1 MLDFLRR
8 YLPIVLLTLWVAVIG
23 VCGLY
28 RTESFS
34 EDGPTMHTVL
44 LLSGPTEKMRS
55 VAYEGIALDDLS
67 RSQSFSFPQDLL
79 LYIAKDT
86 AKQYAAGDVI
96 VCRTQIE
103 QGRAYVRYGES
114 AWIESRSAAEIGWTE
129 GKFRFLA
136 LKARDALEKRL
147 EGTQIFGEE
156 ELALTESLLLGDRR
170 KLQPDQ
176 GNAFQDAG
184 AMHVLAVSGLHVGII
199 MSIVMWLLTLGGR
212 VVIRWENY
220 RLRRLQRLAAVLLIW
235 GYAFLTGMS
244 VSVMRSA
251 LMFSMLPLG
260 NMQMQS
266 PLRYNRLAAAALIIL
281 LINPSAIVSP
291 SFLLSFSAVLAILYY
306 CPRWKKRLPH
316 LNAESKTG
324 KKALEAVEYAETL
337 LLMSLAAQIGTL
349 PFTLLFF
356 GQSANWFFLT
366 NMLVLPLA
374 EWVLMPFGIAALVVS
389 FLPLQWLTNLL
400 IWLTDKAAWL
410 MNVSVSRV
418 QHLPGATTFFT
429 FTPLM
434 SVLLVVTILALSAGL
449 RFSGWKKWTVFSL
462 ATLSALCLLWI
473 YSRVIVNN

>member
-1 MLDFLRR
+1 
-8 YLPIVLLTLWVAVIG
+8 
-23 VCGLY
+23 
-28 RTESFS
+28 
-34 EDGPTMHTVL
+34 MHTVL

-55 VAYEGIALDDLS
+55 VAYEAVVTDDLAGG
-67 RSQSFSFPQDLL
+67 RLPQELL
-79 LYIAKDT
+79 LYVAKDT
-86 AKQYAAGDVI
+86 AKQYAAGDVL
-96 VCRTQIE
+96 VCRAQIE

-114 AWIESRSAAEIGWTE
+114 AWLESRSAAEIGWTE
-129 GKFRFLA
+129 GKLRFLA
-136 LKARDALEKRL
+136 MKARDTLEKRL
-147 EGTQIFGEE
+147 EAGGIFGEE
-156 ELALTESLLLGDRR
+156 ELALVESLLLGDRR

-176 GNAFQDAG
+176 RYAFQDAG

-199 MSIVMWLLTLGGR
+199 VSIVMWLLTLGGR

-220 RLRRLQRLAAVLLIW
+220 RLRRLQRLAAVVLIW
-235 GYAFLTGMS
+235 GYAFLTGLS

-260 NMQMQS
+260 NMHKQT
-266 PLRYNRLAAAALIIL
+266 PFRYNRLAAAALIIL

-306 CPRWKKRLPH
+306 CPGWKQRLPH
-316 LNAESKTG
+316 VQGKTKVG
-324 KKALEAVEYAETL
+324 KKALQAWEYVETL

-374 EWVLMPFGIAALVVS
+374 ELALMPLGIAALVSS
-389 FLPLQWLTNLL
+389 FLPFDGLSTVLM
-400 IWLTDKAAWL
+400 WLTDRAAWL
-410 MNVSVSRV
+410 MNVSVCWV
-418 QHLPGATTFFT
+418 QQLPGATSFFT

-434 SVLLVVTILALSAGL
+434 SALLVITIVGLSAGL
-449 RFSGWKKWTVFSL
+449 RLSGWRKWAALSL
-462 ATLSALCLLWI
+462 AAFSAICLLWS